1 MRILLCD
8 DDKKDLDELTSTVNR
23 YLDEKM
29 IKSEIVSTVSAKSVI
44 LSETFFD
51 LAFLDIQM
59 DEYNGLTVAKELK
72 RRNENIIIFFVT
84 DYNEFQDDAMDLRV
98 FRFFNKPFNKERVHS
113 GLDKAMT
120 YLNTNL
126 TEIYIKDNNEHVK
139 IHINDICYV
148 KRENR
153 KLYIITKDRIYQSK
167 ENWDN
172 LMEKLPQTYFY
183 LVHNSFLVNLHHIT
197 KYSYSELLIN
207 GERISIA
214 TRRQTEFR
222 KYWFNY
228 LRGNK

>member
-8 DDKKDLDELTSTVNR
+8 DDKKDLDELTSAVNR

-98 FRFFNKPFNKERVHS
+98 FRFFNKPFDKERVYS

-153 KLYIITKDRIYQSK
+153 KLYIVTKDRIYQSK

-214 TRRQTEFR
+214 TRRQAEFR

-228 LRGNK
+228 LRENK